1 MPIKTMG
8 QIAEHSL
15 FKAALPLVCA
25 LLIGSI
31 SWMFMTVMDLDKN
44 LHRIEQSE
52 IPRINEIFPKQ
63 QPTFKELEKMIT
75 NLRIKYAEF
84 ASPGHPSN
92 RPMVL
97 RKFP

>member
-52 IPRINEIFPKQ
+52 IPRINEDIKKGY
-63 QPTFKELEKMIT
+63 KELEM
-75 NLRIKYAEF
+75 
-84 ASPGHPSN
+84 
-92 RPMVL
+92 
-97 RKFP
+97 